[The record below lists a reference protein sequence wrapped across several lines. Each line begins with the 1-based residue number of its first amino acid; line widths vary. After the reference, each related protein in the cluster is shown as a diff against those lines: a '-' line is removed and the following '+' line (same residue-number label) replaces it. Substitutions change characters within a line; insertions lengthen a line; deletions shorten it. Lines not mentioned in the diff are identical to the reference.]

1 MKKILIIFFIFIFH
15 FSLTKAEMI
24 ENVIINGNKRVSKE
38 TVIIY
43 GDIKI
48 KKNYS
53 EEELNIVI
61 KNLYST
67 NLFKNVDLTINQNN
81 LIVNLEEYPVLNQLI
96 IIGEKSNKF
105 KDEIKK
111 VMQLK
116 EKRSFI
122 KSFLANDLEKIKDL
136 YSSLGYN
143 FSKVEAKLKE
153 IDPENFDL
161 IIDIERGNKTK
172 IKKINFL
179 GNNNVRSN
187 RLREVIASEED
198 KFWKVISNNTNL
210 SENLL
215 SLDVRLLTNYYRSNG
230 YYNVSVNSKTAK
242 VNESGDAEITYSI
255 DEGEKFTIK
264 KISTNVDDVFDKEI
278 FFPLNNIYKDYVGG
292 VYSPFKIKKLL
303 DKIDEL
309 IANNNLQ
316 FVEHNVQEQL
326 EKNTVSIVF
335 NVFEGEKKLVERIDV
350 LGNNVTVEGVIRG
363 ELLIDE
369 GDPFTKLGLEKSV
382 AALKA
387 RQIFKDVTYEVEDG
401 SENNLKKIKL
411 KVEEKPTG
419 EISAGAGIGTD
430 GGSFAVAVKE
440 NNYLG
445 EGKGLGFELEIDKE
459 SLAGTFTYSN
469 PNYDFLGNSVFYSLR
484 SENNDVPTR
493 GFENSIVSA
502 TAETG
507 FEQYKD
513 IDLNLGLTA
522 SYDDLRTLG
531 TASDALKKQSGEFSE
546 IAGIYAL
553 SFDKRDRKFMPT
565 DGSIIKFK
573 QSLPLYADKASIE
586 NTLSASN
593 YIALSENVV
602 TATKFYLSTVN
613 GIDEDA
619 RLSKRKSLST
629 SRLRGFEKGKIGPV
643 DGSDHVGGN
652 YAAAINLEAS
662 LPNFL
667 PEDTRTDV
675 ILFLDFGN
683 VWGVDYDSS
692 IEDSNEIRSSAG
704 ISANWNSPVGPM
716 NFVFSQTINDVS
728 TDKTETFNFNLGTTF

>member
-469 PNYDFLGNSVFYSLR
+469 PNYDFLGNSVFYSLK
-484 SENNDVPTR
+484 V
-493 GFENSIVSA
+493 
-502 TAETG
+502 
-507 FEQYKD
+507 
-513 IDLNLGLTA
+513 
-522 SYDDLRTLG
+522 
-531 TASDALKKQSGEFSE
+531 
-546 IAGIYAL
+546 
-553 SFDKRDRKFMPT
+553 
-565 DGSIIKFK
+565 
-573 QSLPLYADKASIE
+573 
-586 NTLSASN
+586 
-593 YIALSENVV
+593 
-602 TATKFYLSTVN
+602 
-613 GIDEDA
+613 
-619 RLSKRKSLST
+619 
-629 SRLRGFEKGKIGPV
+629 KIMMC
-643 DGSDHVGGN
+643 
-652 YAAAINLEAS
+652 
-662 LPNFL
+662 L
-667 PEDTRTDV
+667 PEVLKTQ
-675 ILFLDFGN
+675 LFLQQLKLVLN
-683 VWGVDYDSS
+683 N
-692 IEDSNEIRSSAG
+692 IKIL
-704 ISANWNSPVGPM
+704 I
-716 NFVFSQTINDVS
+716 
-728 TDKTETFNFNLGTTF
+728 

>member
-24 ENVIINGNKRVSKE
+24 ENIIINGNKRVSKE

-48 KKNYS
+48 KKDYS
-53 EEELNIVI
+53 EEELDTVI

-67 NLFKNVDLTINQNN
+67 NFFKNVDLNISQNN
-81 LIVNLEEYPVLNQLI
+81 LVINLEEYPILNQLI

-105 KDEIKK
+105 KNEIKK

-116 EKRSFI
+116 ENRSLI

-172 IKKINFL
+172 IKKITFL
-179 GNNNVRSN
+179 GNNNIRSN

-264 KISTNVDDVFDKEI
+264 KISTNVDEVFDKEI

-303 DKIDEL
+303 DEIDEL

-326 EKNTVSIVF
+326 DENTVSIVF

-350 LGNNVTVEGVIRG
+350 LGNTVTVEGVIRG

-430 GGSFAVAVKE
+430 GGSFAVSVKE

-459 SLAGTFTYSN
+459 SLAGTFTYSD
-469 PNYDFLGNSVFYSLR
+469 PNYDFLGNSIYYSLR
-484 SENNDVPTR
+484 SETNDAPTR
-493 GFENSIVSA
+493 GFENSVVSA

-513 IDLNLGLTA
+513 INLNLGLAA
-522 SYDDLRTLG
+522 SYDDLRTLS
-531 TASDALKKQSGEFSE
+531 TASDALKKQSGEFTE
-546 IAGIYAL
+546 IAGSYAI

-565 DGSIIKFK
+565 DGSIIKFR

-593 YIALSENVV
+593 YIALSENIV
-602 TATKFYLSTVN
+602 TATKFFLSTVN

-629 SRLRGFEKGKIGPV
+629 ARLRGFEKGKIGPV

-652 YAAAINLEAS
+652 YAAAVNFEAN

-675 ILFLDFGN
+675 SLFLDFGN

-692 IEDSNEIRSSAG
+692 IDESNEIRSAAG
-704 ISANWNSPVGPM
+704 IAANWNSPVGPM
-716 NFVFSQTINDVS
+716 TFVLAQTINDVS
-728 TDKTETFNFNLGTTF
+728 TDKTQTFNFNLGTTF